1 MNQEEYY
8 MYRLERLAFISGA
21 ASIPATFFI
30 PAVAPFFLGSMA
42 IVFAVLSKGGSQ
54 RFSKRGKR
62 AVILGATAIVINLVY
77 VVFAFKTVRTLLADP
92 AGRQEISDMLYRQYG
107 VTLKELLPELKNVP
121 FLNVFSN

>member
-1 MNQEEYY
+1 
-8 MYRLERLAFISGA
+8 
-21 ASIPATFFI
+21 
-30 PAVAPFFLGSMA
+30 MA

-107 VTLKELLPELKNVP
+107 VTLEELLPELKNVP

>member
-1 MNQEEYY
+1 MKQEEYY

-21 ASIPATFFI
+21 ASIPATFFL

-54 RFSKRGKR
+54 RFSKRGER

-107 VTLKELLPELKNVP
+107 VTLEELLPELKNVP